1 MSLSL
6 SLFLFPPLLPLYCL
20 IWAVLPHWTLKKR
33 HAYVR
38 AIPPPKKPPTT
49 RYATHAFKCILMEPN
64 RRNAVVLLVTGKFTV
79 KLQMESIL
87 WSSFTVVSGKWE
99 LCFHGHKLSNSF
111 FFFTERKIPE
121 LPCAF
126 EMFVVSLPQTFVTF
140 HTTITGQRRVQSFS
154 CTAFGK
160 HTSTVWHILWFLSTG
175 SFLIFPRRGKSYDK
189 AALLIVRTIYITHQ
203 REKAQNEIPYDGKL
217 EIKPALLKNLWFLRA
232 LRGNPFDSC
241 SPITAGFE
249 I

>member
-140 HTTITGQRRVQSFS
+140 HTTITGQRRVQFQLHGLWETHIHRLTYSMIPVNRKFPNIS
-154 CTAFGK
+154 TKGK
-160 HTSTVWHILWFLSTG
+160 KVMT
-175 SFLIFPRRGKSYDK
+175 
-189 AALLIVRTIYITHQ
+189 
-203 REKAQNEIPYDGKL
+203 KL
-217 EIKPALLKNLWFLRA
+217 HYWLYGLFI
-232 LRGNPFDSC
+232 
-241 SPITAGFE
+241 
-249 I
+249 